1 MDINKLMGMICLCVA
16 MTLCSCSS
24 NEKNASASVSREV
37 YDELQKKYDMLK
49 ESVEGTLSANEEAQL
64 ELNRIMVELNTI
76 TGRTISL
83 QKNVE
88 SGVGEDNKTTAERIS
103 ESIAEI
109 KQRLNSVAASNT
121 NANKQ
126 TLALVENLRQTIALN
141 EQEID
146 RLNTV
151 IQDKDQQITNL
162 DNQLSSTSAQLDQ
175 TLLEMQQN
183 EKASWLQMGDEL
195 LSTADLLPNV
205 KGHGNMKPI
214 KQAKLTIIKRA
225 KAAYQQAYSLGAA
238 EAITKM
244 KEADRIYNEAYN
256 R

>member
-1 MDINKLMGMICLCVA
+1 MDINKLIGIACLCGA
-16 MTLCSCSS
+16 MTLCACSS
-24 NEKNASASVSREV
+24 DKQSGTPSVSREV

-76 TGRTISL
+76 TGKTISL

-88 SGVGEDNKTTAERIS
+88 NGVGENNRTTAEMIS
-103 ESIAEI
+103 EAIAEI
-109 KQRLNSVAASNT
+109 KQRLNTVAS
-121 NANKQ
+121 ANKGANQQ

-141 EQEID
+141 EQEIE

-151 IQDKDQQITNL
+151 IAEKDQQITTL
-162 DNQLSSTSAQLDQ
+162 DNQLSSTSQQLDQ
-175 TLLEMQQN
+175 TLLEMQEN
-183 EKASWLQMGDEL
+183 EKASWLAMGDEL
-195 LSTADLLPNV
+195 IRTADLLPNV

-214 KQAKLTIIKRA
+214 KQAKLTILQRA
-225 KAAYQQAYSLGAA
+225 KAAYKQAYTLGSA

-244 KEADRIYNEAYN
+244 KEADRLYNEAYN